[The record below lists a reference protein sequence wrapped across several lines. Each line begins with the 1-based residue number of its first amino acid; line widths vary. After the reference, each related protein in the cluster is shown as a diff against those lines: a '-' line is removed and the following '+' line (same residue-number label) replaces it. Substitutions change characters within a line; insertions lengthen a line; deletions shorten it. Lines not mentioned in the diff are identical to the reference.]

1 MTKQSIAQTVAAVQ
15 NAPGS
20 MYTREDIISLLN
32 RIEAPE
38 SKGLTKAQ
46 IAYLI
51 NLICDTVSNNAS
63 NLDTRDVCDI
73 DSAEFELYRNEISL
87 TSVDVDAD
95 KIASTVVV
103 GIDDVIETFFKGLE
117 NEVKG

>member
-1 MTKQSIAQTVAAVQ
+1 MTKQQTLELLEKQMPSFYSLEQVV
-15 NAPGS
+15 
-20 MYTREDIISLLN
+20 DIIKG
-32 RIEAPE
+32 IEDPAPTV
-38 SKGLTKAQ
+38 GLSKAQ

-51 NLICDTVSNNAS
+51 NLICDTVSNNAG
-63 NLDTRDVCDI
+63 NLSTRDVCDI